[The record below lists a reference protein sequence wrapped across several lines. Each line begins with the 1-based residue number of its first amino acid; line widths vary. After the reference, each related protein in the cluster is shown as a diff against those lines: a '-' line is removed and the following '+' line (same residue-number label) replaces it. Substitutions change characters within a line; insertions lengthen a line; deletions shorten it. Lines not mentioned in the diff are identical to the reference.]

1 MIQTAARW
9 ISKCLHQVFNALVLV
24 SNGSPAFVWAFPVQ
38 NKTSLWFLSW
48 ALIILFFI
56 IFLKMVFRLSLHNF
70 FLFPFVLY
78 VCIVLLSVVFLT
90 FWFFFVVVVCLFE
103 VYELCMFKCFILNI
117 SFCVEVCAHA
127 SRSK

>member
-90 FWFFFVVVVCLFE
+90 FWFFFCCCCLFIWSLWT
-103 VYELCMFKCFILNI
+103 VYVQVFHFEYFVLCWSVRTRKPL
-117 SFCVEVCAHA
+117 
-127 SRSK
+127 